1 MMLVSLSSFANGDKV
16 VDAHN
21 LKEGAMEGCYLP
33 PHITCNALDA
43 AYDLSWEQIDEVNA
57 RAEEVYAS
65 CRNEG
70 LDHAQAYSIA
80 SQRIFDMMDRLGIH
94 MSYF

>member
-1 MMLVSLSSFANGDKV
+1 MMLVSLSSFVNGDKV

-43 AYDLSWEQIDEVNA
+43 AYDLSWEQIGRRSRRDE
-57 RAEEVYAS
+57 RRRS
-65 CRNEG
+65 C
-70 LDHAQAYSIA
+70 A
-80 SQRIFDMMDRLGIH
+80 
-94 MSYF
+94 

>member
-1 MMLVSLSSFANGDKV
+1 MMLVSLSSFVNGDKV

-43 AYDLSWEQIDEVNA
+43 AYDLSWEQIRQQLPRPTQAVIFRPSPLPAHANERA
-57 RAEEVYAS
+57 R
-65 CRNEG
+65 RRKRG
-70 LDHAQAYSIA
+70 IA
-80 SQRIFDMMDRLGIH
+80 
-94 MSYF
+94 